1 MSARTRVAPLLAAL
15 LALALAPAARPAQDP
30 SAPPAAAPG
39 AVRLTLSEALER
51 AAASAPRL
59 ATLAAREQ
67 AAVALLDE
75 AKAQRG
81 PESFLTGFATRLSS
95 VPELTIALPGAP
107 PQTVFP
113 SIENNLGA
121 RLGVAQPIYTG
132 GRIPAQIDGARS
144 EREATAQ
151 DRRAAARDLA
161 LETATA
167 YWALVTG
174 RESERVLAESIA
186 VYEAHLKDTENMLRF
201 GMVAES
207 DLLNVRVQR
216 DRAAL
221 DRLQARAA
229 ADTAEANLA
238 RLVGLPPG
246 ARIEAVEPLD
256 APSEPAR
263 PLDALLDEALGAR
276 PERAA
281 LRSRIEVL
289 EAAVRSEESARRPQV
304 VAHGG
309 YDYARPNR
317 EILPFT
323 DAWNGTWDVS
333 LGVSFRVFDNGR
345 TSAAVARRHA
355 QLAAEEQRLRELDEA
370 IALEVVARR
379 IELES
384 ARAAVPV
391 AESAVVAARESRRS
405 SGEQYRAGV
414 ISSTDLLAVE
424 NAALRAGLERTAAL
438 AQVRLATARLDRAT
452 GR

>member
-1 MSARTRVAPLLAAL
+1 MTTAPRLAAALAL
-15 LALALAPAARPAQDP
+15 LALFAAPVPAAPPGPEPEPA
-30 SAPPAAAPG
+30 
-39 AVRLTLSEALER
+39 AVRLTLAEALER

-67 AAVALLDE
+67 AAVALVDE
-75 AKAQRG
+75 ARAQRG
-81 PESFLTGFATRLSS
+81 PESFLTGFAARLSS
-95 VPELTIALPGAP
+95 VPELTIAFPGAP

-113 SIENNLGA
+113 SIENNFGA
-121 RLGVAQPIYTG
+121 RIGLTQPIYTG
-132 GRIPAQIDGARS
+132 GRIPAQVDAAAS
-144 EREATAQ
+144 ERQATAQ
-151 DRRAAARDLA
+151 DRLAAGHDLA

-167 YWALVTG
+167 YWGLVTA
-174 RESERVLAESIA
+174 REAEAVLSESIA
-186 VYEAHLKDTENMLRF
+186 VFEAQLVDTANMLRY

-216 DRAAL
+216 DRAVL

-246 ARIEAVEPLD
+246 SRIEAAEPLRAEPPG
-256 APSEPAR
+256 APAPEPQ
-263 PLDALLDEALGAR
+263 PLDALLADARAAR

-281 LRSRIEVL
+281 LLARIEAL
-289 EAAVRSEESARRPQV
+289 RAAVRVEESAWRPQV
-304 VAHGG
+304 FAQGG

-317 EILPFT
+317 EVLPFT
-323 DAWNGTWDVS
+323 DEWNGTWDVA

-345 TSAAVARRHA
+345 TRAAVARRHA
-355 QLAAEEQRLRELDEA
+355 QLAAEEQRLRELDDA

-379 IELES
+379 IELET

-391 AESAVVAARESRRS
+391 AESAVEAARESRRS

-414 ISSTDLLAVE
+414 ISSTDLLAVQ

-438 AQVRLATARLDRAT
+438 AQVRLAGARLDRAT

>member
-1 MSARTRVAPLLAAL
+1 MSARTRVAPLFAAL
-15 LALALAPAARPAQDP
+15 FALL
-30 SAPPAAAPG
+30 PAAAAEPE
-39 AVRLTLSEALER
+39 AVRLTLAEALER
-51 AAASAPRL
+51 AAAAAPRL

-67 AAVALLDE
+67 AAVALVDE

-81 PESFLTGFATRLSS
+81 PESFLTGYAARLSS
-95 VPELTIALPGAP
+95 VPELTIALPGAA

-113 SIENNLGA
+113 SIENNFGA
-121 RLGVAQPIYTG
+121 RLGATQPIYTG
-132 GRIPAQIDGARS
+132 GRIPAQIDAARS
-144 EREATAQ
+144 EREATAR
-151 DRRAAARDLA
+151 DRQAGARDIA

-167 YWALVTG
+167 YWTMVTG
-174 RESERVLAESIA
+174 REFETVLAESIA
-186 VYEAHLKDTENMLRF
+186 VFEAHLKDTENMLRF

-207 DLLNVRVQR
+207 DLLNVSVQR

-246 ARIEAVEPLD
+246 SRIEAVEPLD
-256 APSEPAR
+256 APSTAPAA
-263 PLDALLDEALGAR
+263 LDALLADARAAR

-281 LRSRIEVL
+281 LLARIEVL
-289 EAAVRSEESARRPQV
+289 KAAVRVEESARRPQV
-304 VAHGG
+304 FANGG

-317 EILPFT
+317 EVLPFT
-323 DAWNGTWDVS
+323 DEWNGTWDVS

-355 QLAAEEQRLRELDEA
+355 QLAAEEQRLRELDDA

-379 IELES
+379 VELET

-391 AESAVVAARESRRS
+391 AESAIVAAKESRRS

-414 ISSTDLLAVE
+414 ISTTDLLAVE

-438 AQVRLATARLDRAT
+438 AQVRLAAARLDRAT

>member
-15 LALALAPAARPAQDP
+15 SALL
-30 SAPPAAAPG
+30 PAAAAEPE
-39 AVRLTLSEALER
+39 AVRLSLAEALER

-67 AAVALLDE
+67 AAVALVDE

-81 PESFLTGFATRLSS
+81 PESFLTGYAARLSS
-95 VPELTIALPGAP
+95 VPELTIAFPGAP

-113 SIENNLGA
+113 SIENNFGA
-121 RLGVAQPIYTG
+121 RIGATQPIYTG
-132 GRIPAQIDGARS
+132 GRIPAQIDAAKS
-144 EREATAQ
+144 ERDATAQ
-151 DRRAAARDLA
+151 DRRAGARDVA

-167 YWALVTG
+167 YWSMVTG
-174 RESERVLAESIA
+174 RESEAVLAETIA
-186 VYEAHLKDTENMLRF
+186 VYEAHLVDTANMLRF

-238 RLVGLPPG
+238 RLVGLSPG
-246 ARIEAVEPLD
+246 SRIEATEPLD
-256 APSEPAR
+256 ALAPEPP
-263 PLDALLDEALGAR
+263 PLDALLADARAAR

-281 LRSRIEVL
+281 LLARVEAL
-289 EAAVRSEESARRPQV
+289 KAAVRIEEAARRPQLY
-304 VAHGG
+304 ANGG

-323 DAWNGTWDVS
+323 DEWNGTWDVA

-355 QLAAEEQRLRELDEA
+355 QVAAEEQRLRELDDA

-379 IELES
+379 IELET

-391 AESAVVAARESRRS
+391 AESAVEAARESRRS

-414 ISSTDLLAVE
+414 ITSTDLLAVE

>member
-1 MSARTRVAPLLAAL
+1 MITAPRFAPLLSL
-15 LALALAPAARPAQDP
+15 LALPVFAPAPAAMAE
-30 SAPPAAAPG
+30 AAPEP
-39 AVRLTLSEALER
+39 VRLTLAEALER

-67 AAVALLDE
+67 AAVALVDE
-75 AKAQRG
+75 ATAQRG
-81 PESFLTGFATRLSS
+81 PESFLTAYATRLSS
-95 VPELTIALPGAP
+95 VPELTLALPGEP
-107 PQTVFP
+107 PRTIFP
-113 SIENNLGA
+113 SIENNFGA
-121 RLGVAQPIYTG
+121 RIGVTQSIYSG
-132 GRIPAQIDGARS
+132 GRIPAQIDAAKS

-151 DRRAAARDLA
+151 DRQAAARDIA

-167 YWALVTG
+167 YWGLVTA
-174 RESERVLAESIA
+174 REFETVLAESIA
-186 VYEAHLKDTENMLRF
+186 VYEAHLADTGNMLRF

-216 DRAAL
+216 DRAVL
-221 DRLQARAA
+221 DRLQAGAA
-229 ADTAEANLA
+229 AQTAEANLA

-246 ARIEAVEPLD
+246 ARIEAIEPLG
-256 APSEPAR
+256 APSAEPAAR
-263 PLDALLDEALGAR
+263 DALIAAALAAR

-281 LRSRIEVL
+281 LLSRIEVL
-289 EAAVRSEESARRPQV
+289 KAAVRAEESARRPQLY
-304 VAHGG
+304 AHGG

-323 DAWNGTWDVS
+323 EEWNGTWDVS
-333 LGVSFRVFDNGR
+333 LGLAFRVFDNGR
-345 TSAAVARRHA
+345 VSAAVARRHA
-355 QLAAEEQRLRELDEA
+355 QLAAEEQRLRELDDA
-370 IALEVVARR
+370 ITLEVIARR
-379 IELES
+379 IDLET

-391 AESAVVAARESRRS
+391 SESAVTAAKESRRS

-438 AQVRLATARLDRAT
+438 AQVRLSIARLDRAT